1 MKVLAHLSDL
11 HFGREERVSLE
22 PLRRRLR
29 ELAPDLVVVSGD
41 LTQRARKRQF
51 LAARAFLDT
60 LPKPQVVVPGNHDV
74 PLFNVFARFL
84 APLAGYRRAIASEL
98 EPSYVDDEI
107 ALLGIN
113 TARSFKWKSGAVS
126 ESQLA
131 RVRELARL
139 DRAVKVLVTHH
150 PLAHLVDCGVDVLLA
165 GHLHATRVFSGKAL
179 MIQGGTATS
188 RRTRAEPN
196 SFNLLRMGRPRI
208 DVEQYVLR
216 GAEFVRHVKLSYARE
231 NGGWIPIA

>member
-1 MKVLAHLSDL
+1 VLAHLSDL
-11 HFGREERVSLE
+11 HFGREDRASLE

-29 ELAPDLVVVSGD
+29 ELAPDVVVVSGD
-41 LTQRARKRQF
+41 LTQRARSRQF
-51 LAARAFLDT
+51 RAARAFLDT
-60 LPKPQVVVPGNHDV
+60 LPKPQLVVPGNHDV
-74 PLFNVFARFL
+74 PLFNLFARFL
-84 APLAGYRRAIASEL
+84 APLGGYRRAIAADL

-113 TARSFKWKSGAVS
+113 TARSFTWKTGAVS
-126 ESQLA
+126 EKQLA

-150 PLAHLVDCGVDVLLA
+150 PLAHLVDCGIDVLLA
-165 GHLHATRVFSGKAL
+165 GHLHATSVFFGKAL

-188 RRTRAEPN
+188 SRTRDEPN
-196 SFNLLRMGRPRI
+196 SFNVLRVARPRI
-208 DVEQYVLR
+208 DVEQYVLS
-216 GAEFVRHVKLSYARE
+216 GAEFVRHARLSYARE